1 MAHEANSVL
10 GDIPKKNSQKFICH
24 LLQVVT
30 PFSRFGIGRIGLFG
44 TASRGH
50 AGCSPALSGLE
61 SRNLMTGGV
70 SFSNRLLSIVAP
82 LNSGNSAAAAL
93 DTAHN
98 AVQVTLNGSTQEFAA
113 ARVTA
118 IFYESGF
125 GGGDTFVNSTN
136 I

>member
-1 MAHEANSVL
+1 
-10 GDIPKKNSQKFICH
+10 
-24 LLQVVT
+24 
-30 PFSRFGIGRIGLFG
+30 
-44 TASRGH
+44 
-50 AGCSPALSGLE
+50 
-61 SRNLMTGGV
+61 MTGGV

-113 ARVTA
+113 SQVTA
-118 IFYESGF
+118 IFFESGF

-136 I
+136 ILGIEYGWGGNNNFTAGSGQDDMFLWRNGNTVNNPSVDTWPSPSLTAARTPSTAASLTF

>member
-1 MAHEANSVL
+1 
-10 GDIPKKNSQKFICH
+10 
-24 LLQVVT
+24 
-30 PFSRFGIGRIGLFG
+30 
-44 TASRGH
+44 
-50 AGCSPALSGLE
+50 
-61 SRNLMTGGV
+61 MTGGV

-82 LNSGNSAAAAL
+82 LNSGNSATAAL

-113 ARVTA
+113 SQVTA

-136 I
+136 ILGEHHDQ